1 MDSLRGSLLIAA
13 PALSDYFRRTVVL
26 VIEHGDEGAMGVVLN
41 HRTELPVPDAAPALG
56 ELADEGDVVHVGGPV
71 APQAVVALAA
81 FVDPDEAALM
91 VVDELGLVDPERTDV
106 TVHALRVYA
115 GYAGWAPGQLEAEI
129 QAEGWFVEAADSLD
143 PFRDGDLWS
152 TALQR
157 KGGEYAL
164 LASMPA
170 DPSLN

>member
-13 PALSDYFRRTVVL
+13 PALSDYFHRTVVL
-26 VIEHGDEGAMGVVLN
+26 LIEHADEGAMGVVLN
-41 HRTELPVPDAAPALG
+41 HRTELPVADAAPALG

-81 FVDPDEAALM
+81 FVDPDEAARM

-129 QAEGWFVEAADSLD
+129 EAEGWIVEAADSLD

-152 TALQR
+152 AALQR

-164 LASMPA
+164 LATMPA